1 MAREETPEHASADSG
16 RTAELYAY
24 LDRFLEGTVFE
35 SGLAEATLTAY
46 AEDLGRYLR
55 YLGER
60 GVEGLGAVT
69 REIILDHLIAL
80 RREGLSAR
88 STARHLSA
96 IRCFHRFL
104 RNENFVDHDP
114 TAALDTPRISRRLP
128 VALSKGEVDR
138 LVAVPDR
145 STALGARDA
154 AIVELVYS
162 CGLRISEAGGLRLK
176 HLSLDESC
184 VRVRGKGGKVR
195 IVPVGKRAHAL
206 LGEWLRWRPSF
217 NPPRDW
223 VFTSRT
229 GGRLSRGRLWQIVKH
244 YAREAGLSHKVSPH
258 VLRHSFAT
266 HLLDGEADL
275 RVVQELL
282 GHSDISVTQIYTHV
296 STDRLGRAHRQF
308 HPRG

>member
-1 MAREETPEHASADSG
+1 MAHEETSEKRSEDSAPST
-16 RTAELYAY
+16 RLHAY

-35 SGLAEATLTAY
+35 SGLAEATLAAY

-55 YLGER
+55 YLEER
-60 GVEGLGAVT
+60 GVDGLEAVT
-69 REIILDHLIAL
+69 RDIVLDHLITL

-104 RNENFVDHDP
+104 RDENFVDHDP

-128 VALSKGEVDR
+128 VVLSKGEVDR
-138 LVAVPDR
+138 LVTVPDR
-145 STALGARDA
+145 STAFGARDA
-154 AIVELVYS
+154 AILELVYS

-176 HLSLDESC
+176 HLSLDEAC

-195 IVPVGKRAHAL
+195 IVPLGARAHARMQ
-206 LGEWLRWRPSF
+206 EWLEWRTAF

-223 VFTSRT
+223 VFVSRT
-229 GGRLSRGRLWQIVKH
+229 GGRLSRGRLWRIVKH
-244 YAREAGLSHKVSPH
+244 YAREAGLSQKVSPH

-308 HPRG
+308 HPRA

>member
-1 MAREETPEHASADSG
+1 MAQEETPEHASADSG